1 MNTVVGGFLTAAIIT
16 VTLGYAIA
24 SMIDLINREDPIIN
38 ENIVKGYY
46 GTENSEGLNL
56 RDSNQKMAIAVLD
69 EIEENFYYPSVNR
82 FYVNYGRGKSLID
95 IPVTKCTDEDFD

>member
-1 MNTVVGGFLTAAIIT
+1 
-16 VTLGYAIA
+16 
-24 SMIDLINREDPIIN
+24 
-38 ENIVKGYY
+38 
-46 GTENSEGLNL
+46 
-56 RDSNQKMAIAVLD
+56 MAIAVLD